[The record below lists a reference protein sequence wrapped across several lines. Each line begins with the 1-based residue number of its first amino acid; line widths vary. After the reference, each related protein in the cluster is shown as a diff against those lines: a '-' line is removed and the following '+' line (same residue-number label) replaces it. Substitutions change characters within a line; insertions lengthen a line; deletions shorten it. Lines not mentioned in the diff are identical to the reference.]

1 MTLHVA
7 WTITGTVDDIYRPGA
22 ITAAADDS
30 LEQVVARLQDKDI
43 SALVILDGDR
53 LAGIITERD
62 IARAVADRRDLAE
75 GTAGEYMTWEPATV
89 ELETL
94 LRRLAAGCWPMACAT
109 CRWQWPVRD
118 RHSVGQG
125 SAGTRKR
132 HKWLTR
138 ESSRIS
144 WCNS

>member
-30 LEQVVARLQDKDI
+30 LEQVAARLRDKDV
-43 SALVILDGDR
+43 SAVVILDGYR

-62 IARAVADRRDLAE
+62 IVCAVADRRDLAD

-89 ELETL
+89 GLEAPLAEVARTMLAYGVRHLPVVVAGEAIGMVSARDL
-94 LRRLAAGCWPMACAT
+94 LRVERAT
-109 CRWQWPVRD
+109 TP
-118 RHSVGQG
+118 
-125 SAGTRKR
+125 
-132 HKWLTR
+132 
-138 ESSRIS
+138 
-144 WCNS
+144 